1 MRERLYKTAPSHTQ
15 WLGAARTQQHQRRR
29 CSICAINFLAS
40 FTFFRGTSTV
50 TNTSSDSNVRNF
62 DPPVF
67 FFAAKAKTPINNNR
81 VAVTREDSA
90 SPSSK
95 PTRVID
101 EYGTRVVRS
110 FPFICTST
118 RSRCSV
124 TVPSAPAK
132 RVAVKIPTRLTFLA
146 HAAPPQR
153 DTANTNS
160 IPQPARKRRP
170 GTSFVTSYKTPPTP
184 PPGQGG
190 TTHPTPTSHPH
201 PQTQAPACHHRGG
214 AAPQPGHPHTGRTHH
229 TTGQGITRDPGYH
242 TGPPPHHHST
252 LRHALPHHSTLRSTH
267 CTSAP
272 HSRHNTALSTA

>member
-1 MRERLYKTAPSHTQ
+1 M
-15 WLGAARTQQHQRRR
+15 
-29 CSICAINFLAS
+29 NFRAS
-40 FTFFRGTSTV
+40 STFFRGTSTV
-50 TNTSSDSNVRNF
+50 TKTSSDSSVRNF
-62 DPPVF
+62 VPPVF

-153 DTANTNS
+153 DTANTS
-160 IPQPARKRRP
+160 RIPQPARKKAAGNFFRHFLQNP
-170 GTSFVTSYKTPPTP
+170 
-184 PPGQGG
+184 
-190 TTHPTPTSHPH
+190 THPATTRAGRHHTPHPHKPPH
-201 PQTQAPACHHRGG
+201 PQT
-214 AAPQPGHPHTGRTHH
+214 
-229 TTGQGITRDPGYH
+229 
-242 TGPPPHHHST
+242 
-252 LRHALPHHSTLRSTH
+252 
-267 CTSAP
+267 
-272 HSRHNTALSTA
+272 